1 MNPRTTPRARSPR
14 RSPTARPAT
23 SAPGTSGN
31 PAVLAPSNPFGAD
44 VLKSIVDNMADG
56 VYYVDTDRT
65 LTYWNLGAQRISG
78 YSAAEI
84 LGRHCYDNILGHVDD
99 QGRSLCHSLCPLAA
113 TMLDGEPR
121 EASVWLHHQDGHRK
135 PVRLRTAPVRDATGK
150 IVGGVEVFSDASAV
164 VKAVEDAD
172 RARRDSLTDDLT
184 GLPNRRMFDAALTG
198 RLENLGRYGW
208 HFGLL
213 IVDIDHFKQVND
225 RYGHAIGDAVL
236 EGVGATLQGAVR
248 AGDIVARWGGEE
260 FAVLVEASDDEGLR
274 ETAERIRVLVAQSEA
289 RRETLAV
296 SVRVSVGGTLA
307 APVDTPESLFARADG
322 ALYGAKHSGRNR
334 IEIARLV

>member
-1 MNPRTTPRARSPR
+1 M
-14 RSPTARPAT
+14 PAT
-23 SAPGTSGN
+23 L
-31 PAVLAPSNPFGAD
+31 PAEPRGGPPAIPIPANPFGAD
-44 VLKSIVDNMADG
+44 LHKVIVDNMADG
-56 VYYVDTDRT
+56 VYYVDAERT
-65 LTYWNLGAQRISG
+65 LTYWNKGAERISG

-84 LGRHCYDNILGHVDD
+84 VGRHCYDNILAHVDD

-113 TMLDGEPR
+113 TMLDGEAR
-121 EASVWLHHQDGHRK
+121 EVSVWLRHLDGYRK
-135 PVRLRTAPVRDATGK
+135 PVRLRTAPVRDATGT

-164 VKAVEDAD
+164 VQAVEDAD
-172 RARRDSLTDDLT
+172 RARRDALTDGLT
-184 GLPNRRMFDAALTG
+184 GLPNRRMFDAALSG

-208 HFGLL
+208 RFGLL

-225 RYGHAIGDAVL
+225 MYGHVIGDAVL
-236 EGVGATLQGAVR
+236 QGVGATLQGAVR

-260 FAVLVEASDDEGLR
+260 FAVLVEASDDAGLR

-307 APVDTPESLFARADG
+307 LPVDTAESLLARADG

-334 IEIARLV
+334 IEIAQPA